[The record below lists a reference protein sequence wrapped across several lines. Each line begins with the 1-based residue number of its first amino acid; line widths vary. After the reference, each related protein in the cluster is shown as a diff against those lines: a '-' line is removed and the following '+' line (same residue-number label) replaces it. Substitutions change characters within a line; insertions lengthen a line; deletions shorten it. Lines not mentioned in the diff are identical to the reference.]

1 MSEETE
7 VQVFDECLQGRIG
20 RIGDV
25 LDGLTDEQVN
35 WVPPLTDAN
44 SLCVIATHALE
55 CARSYVFDIA
65 CGLDVGR
72 DRPAEFA
79 AKKGADELR
88 TLAREL
94 GPEIGRALAEMDPS
108 RLDFRSV
115 PKQEVWG
122 MGETREISG
131 RWALAHMVEHL
142 SVHVGQMQITRDLV
156 LREAGG

>member
-7 VQVFDECLQGRIG
+7 VKNFDEFLRGLIG
-20 RIGDV
+20 GIGET

-35 WVPPLTDAN
+35 WTPSLMEAN

-55 CARSYVFDIA
+55 CARSYVLDIA

-79 AKKGADELR
+79 AKKGAEELR
-88 TLAREL
+88 ALAREL
-94 GPEIGRALAEMDPS
+94 GPAIGRALAEMDVA
-108 RLDFRSV
+108 RLEFRSV
-115 PKQEVWG
+115 PRQEVWG
-122 MGETREISG
+122 QGETREVSG

-142 SVHVGQMQITRDLV
+142 AIHLGQMHVTRDLV
-156 LREAGG
+156 LKEISR